1 MTMPIETTLTLYDL
15 AGGAAAEP
23 DGEMLAPVWDCSEQ
37 KDTPH
42 ARQRP

>member
-1 MTMPIETTLTLYDL
+1 MTISIATTLTLCDL

-23 DGEMLAPVWDCSEQ
+23 DGEMLALIWDCSEQ

-42 ARQRP
+42 AR

>member
-1 MTMPIETTLTLYDL
+1 MTMPIETSLTLCDL

-23 DGEMLAPVWDCSEQ
+23 DGEMLALVWDCSDQ
-37 KDTPH
+37 KDPPH